1 MLNKQWEKILLIICA
16 SWQFIDGALTIAL
29 GFIKPAKISELQAFS
44 NSVPIS
50 SFNGSVGTLFILI
63 GMVNLMIA
71 LYFLKHGT
79 INKFIISTI
88 VVEVLFS
95 YFCMDIIS
103 VATLA
108 PALIILSLKR
118 KKQNLT
124 QTN

>member
-1 MLNKQWEKILLIICA
+1 
-16 SWQFIDGALTIAL
+16 
-29 GFIKPAKISELQAFS
+29 
-44 NSVPIS
+44 
-50 SFNGSVGTLFILI
+50 
-63 GMVNLMIA
+63 MIA